1 MRSRRTQSQLPPS
14 AADPDTGR
22 TEPVV
27 TYSRLPSEPEE
38 SLDVE
43 GRVEP
48 RLGVLPV
55 DRDSRPSRVEAR
67 RIEAVRSG
75 VRSVASSA
83 PRVPIDDRH
92 VEALVVDDLVDA
104 SVAAE
109 ADPAHS
115 PADMP
120 LRRRGRGARLALLV
134 GLIALLGGAGV
145 LAATFSGVLHGDG
158 NVARIP
164 APGETAAGAGAPVAV
179 DGDVRVVGGSTG
191 VARVSTSAPGDTTAP
206 TVAALDPAASATGE
220 AAPKAIDPPPLPRL
234 RPTQATEAPA
244 AQPDQAAAPPVLAN
258 IPPATAGAP
267 AVLPPPVLAP
277 SAPPVLAPPVL
288 APPVLAPGP
297 RNLGTLT
304 VAPAPSGASASG
316 DIDAD
321 ALMDDVDRLLAERRA
336 AQNAGAGAAPA
347 APPLLA
353 PAPAGETV
361 AYPPAAYPP
370 AAYPPNAYP
379 ADSGLASAEP
389 PPPPVRPR
397 YRDILP
403 DDEILPT
410 PPANVPQGGVY

>member
-75 VRSVASSA
+75 VRSVAPSA

-92 VEALVVDDLVDA
+92 VEALAVDDLVDT

-109 ADPAHS
+109 ADPARS
-115 PADMP
+115 RADMP
-120 LRRRGRGARLALLV
+120 PRRRGRGARLALLV

-145 LAATFSGVLHGDG
+145 LAATFSGVIHGDS

-191 VARVSTSAPGDTTAP
+191 VARVSTSAPGDAAAP
-206 TVAALDPAASATGE
+206 AVAALDPAASVTGE

-234 RPTQATEAPA
+234 RPTQAVEAPA
-244 AQPDQAAAPPVLAN
+244 PQPDAAAAPPVLAN
-258 IPPATAGAP
+258 IPPATAAAP

-277 SAPPVLAPPVL
+277 SAPPVL

-336 AQNAGAGAAPA
+336 AQGGAPA
-347 APPLLA
+347 DGAPLLA

-361 AYPPAAYPP
+361 VAYPPAAYPP
-370 AAYPPNAYP
+370 AYPPNAYP

-389 PPPPVRPR
+389 PPVRSR